1 MTTADVDH
9 SQWEDTTPDDRKIP
23 WKRITAPE
31 ARSGPVSTHPVMAD
45 RGFVHTAPWWVDGTL
60 YTDNARWFG
69 HVREQAQ
76 QSGQQIV
83 VEEAPDGAPV
93 EHRAQVEAMRRYA
106 ELHTLRPARPLPR
119 DEQGQPL
126 LVRFY

>member
-1 MTTADVDH
+1 MTAADVDR
-9 SQWEDTTPDDRKIP
+9 SQWEDITPDDRKIP

-31 ARSGPVSTHPVMAD
+31 ARSGPVSTHPVLAD

-60 YTDNARWFG
+60 YTDNVRWFG

-76 QSGQQIV
+76 QSGQHLA
-83 VEEAPDGAPV
+83 VEEAPDGPPV
-93 EHRAQVEAMRRYA
+93 EHRAQVDAMRRYA
-106 ELHTLRPARPLPR
+106 ELHTLRPARPLPC